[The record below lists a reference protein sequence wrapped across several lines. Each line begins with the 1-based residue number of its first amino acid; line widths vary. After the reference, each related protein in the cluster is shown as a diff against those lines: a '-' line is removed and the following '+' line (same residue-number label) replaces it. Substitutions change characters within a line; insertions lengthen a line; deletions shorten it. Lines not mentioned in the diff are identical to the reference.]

1 MTPEERLERYARLAV
16 EVGSNVGEGQ
26 VVWVI
31 ALPEHAPLARAVAR
45 VAYENGASYVDVD
58 YTDQHVRRAR
68 IELAAEDTLGWTP
81 PWVLAK
87 IDHIAE
93 QHGALIQL
101 VGDPEPELLA
111 DLDGT
116 RVGKTRM
123 KELAERYVQ
132 ALNQR
137 QINWAILAYP
147 NEGWAT
153 TVFGEPDVERL
164 WDAVADATRLD
175 EPDPVEAWRSHI
187 DKLVARAELLNE
199 RAFDHLRFRGP
210 GTDLTVGLIPGATWC
225 TALEETV
232 DGRRH
237 VVNMPTEEVFTS
249 PDRRRTEGVVRS
261 TKPLALSGNVVRD
274 LELRFEGGRAVEVN
288 ASSGAELIREQIRQD
303 ENACMLGEVALVDGE
318 SRVGRSGLVFLN
330 TLFDE
335 NASCHIAYGAGIL
348 DAIEDGDAKS
358 EAELEELGFNNST
371 IHTDFMIGGPEV
383 EVDGIAADG
392 SAVPIIREDVWQLHL
407 TGGCGCGAVRFEVS
421 EPFASA
427 NYCHC
432 TRCQRRT
439 GTAASANG
447 RTSPDSFRSSPARST
462 CARGRR
468 RAAPRRS
475 SACSADPRSSAG
487 GGDPPRIGVRLGTID
502 GDPGIAPQWHQ
513 YVAYAASWEEIPDD
527 GLPRYPGGKD
537 VMPGHALRLR
547 VASAGGV
554 HVAGSGQAR
563 PRHLRGNP

>member
-68 IELAAEDTLGWTP
+68 IELAEEDTLGWTP

-87 IDHIAE
+87 VDHLAE
-93 QHGALIQL
+93 QHGAMIQL
-101 VGDPEPELLA
+101 VGDPEPELMA

-123 KELAERYVQ
+123 KELAERYVK
-132 ALNQR
+132 ATNQR
-137 QINWAILAYP
+137 LINWAILAYP

-175 EPDPVEAWRSHI
+175 EPDPVEAWRAHI
-187 DKLVARAELLNE
+187 DKLVARAALMNE

-237 VVNMPTEEVFTS
+237 VVNMPTEEVFTTPGPAS
-249 PDRRRTEGVVRS
+249 HRGRRPLDEAACALRQRRPRPRAPLRRRPRGRGER
-261 TKPLALSGNVVRD
+261 
-274 LELRFEGGRAVEVN
+274 ELRRRADPRADPPGRERLHARR
-288 ASSGAELIREQIRQD
+288 GRPRRR
-303 ENACMLGEVALVDGE
+303 
-318 SRVGRSGLVFLN
+318 RVPRRPLRPTFLN

-348 DAIEDGDAKS
+348 DAIENGGDKS
-358 EAELEELGFNNST
+358 DAELEELGFNTST

-392 SAVPIIREDVWQLHL
+392 SAVAILREDVWQL
-407 TGGCGCGAVRFEVS
+407 T
-421 EPFASA
+421 
-427 NYCHC
+427 
-432 TRCQRRT
+432 
-439 GTAASANG
+439 
-447 RTSPDSFRSSPARST
+447 
-462 CARGRR
+462 
-468 RAAPRRS
+468 
-475 SACSADPRSSAG
+475 
-487 GGDPPRIGVRLGTID
+487 
-502 GDPGIAPQWHQ
+502 
-513 YVAYAASWEEIPDD
+513 
-527 GLPRYPGGKD
+527 
-537 VMPGHALRLR
+537 
-547 VASAGGV
+547 
-554 HVAGSGQAR
+554 
-563 PRHLRGNP
+563 